1 LKGWEEMI
9 ALGLIKRF
17 VEDAS
22 RMDRVEW
29 LILGAI
35 LAVALGG
42 YIAVAA
48 PSVEPPAVRMDS
60 QH

>member
-1 LKGWEEMI
+1 MI

-17 VEDAS
+17 VDDAS

-42 YIAVAA
+42 YVALGA
-48 PSVEPPAVRMDS
+48 LPADPPAVRVEMLR
-60 QH
+60 

>member
-1 LKGWEEMI
+1 MI